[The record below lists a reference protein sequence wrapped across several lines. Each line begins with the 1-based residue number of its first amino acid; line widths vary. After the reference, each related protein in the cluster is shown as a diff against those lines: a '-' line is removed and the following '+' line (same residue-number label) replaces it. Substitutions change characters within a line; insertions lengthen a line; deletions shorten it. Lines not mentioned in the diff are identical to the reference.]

1 MWQYTSKGR
10 VDGITASSTNSKSA
24 NVDLSHV
31 Y

>member
-10 VDGITASSTNSKSA
+10 VDGIDAKHTNNGSA
-24 NVDLSHV
+24 NVDLSYV